1 MVPNTRYFIPL
12 YWGSSWKLS
21 TSPWYFS
28 DVIITTR
35 VVMCGNKLLEMT
47 PNTRYWPCI
56 DYLKVSNTLLKMSY
70 GIQRINL
77 YSGASCQIPSLLPP
91 TALPALYPANFS
103 FNKLW
108 KSPNVSILD
117 THGTIPQNNNLSWNG
132 LEYFGAW
139 GRIIKV
145 VHVIKDKP
153 TTPPLHAAYG
163 SPTSDIHIPNSTHL
177 LWPIL
182 PWLTALWEREG
193 VFAIQL
199 LVIRNW

>member
-77 YSGASCQIPSLLPP
+77 YSGASCQIPSPPP

-117 THGTIPQNNNLSWNG
+117 THGTIPQNNKLSWNG
-132 LEYFGAW
+132 LEHFGAW
-139 GRIIKV
+139 GWIIKV
-145 VHVIKDKP
+145 VPSSKTNPQHHHP
-153 TTPPLHAAYG
+153 PHPSPHQQGGARETPP
-163 SPTSDIHIPNSTHL
+163 PPTHL
-177 LWPIL
+177 LCNKL
-182 PWLTALWEREG
+182 HVLY
-193 VFAIQL
+193 VS
-199 LVIRNW
+199 